1 MTLAFVL
8 VWKSKVPR
16 NLKWKRKGMDRS
28 PRQQTLCN
36 HHWENIVVI
45 LSSDSASMWSGKVL
59 KRIESEL
66 GNVRILHVLCK
77 VYMFVLFQK
86 IAGCLVAESIK
97 TRKVHV

>member
-66 GNVRILHVLCK
+66 GNV
-77 VYMFVLFQK
+77 YMFVLFQK